1 MFQKH
6 LQFLMYE
13 SEMSKA
19 GIGLFDVQKSILAL
33 HEKNPNSLMLDIR
46 SLTIFFVEIDKTIIG
61 SGLWSWARLCE
72 YKHVLF
78 LLKLLENTFQIQ
90 FLFILDTE
98 NIKCLVYTKSCKS
111 SLEKEK

>member
-46 SLTIFFVEIDKTIIG
+46 SLTK
-61 SGLWSWARLCE
+61 
-72 YKHVLF
+72 YF
-78 LLKLLENTFQIQ
+78 LLK
-90 FLFILDTE
+90 
-98 NIKCLVYTKSCKS
+98 
-111 SLEKEK
+111 